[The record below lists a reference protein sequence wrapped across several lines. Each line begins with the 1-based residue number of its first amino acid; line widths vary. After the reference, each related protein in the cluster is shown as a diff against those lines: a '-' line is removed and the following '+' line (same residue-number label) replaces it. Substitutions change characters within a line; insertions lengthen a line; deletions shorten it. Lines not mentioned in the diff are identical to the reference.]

1 VANENADASSYEES
15 TVLILSSV
23 DSRGPR
29 YNTFDWLDLPSSI
42 GAIEGESN
50 EVQIMDIVTD
60 DNDDMS
66 TDEETTFQAIMRM
79 EQGEVE
85 GQNDTTSLEE

>member
-1 VANENADASSYEES
+1 
-15 TVLILSSV
+15 
-23 DSRGPR
+23 
-29 YNTFDWLDLPSSI
+29 
-42 GAIEGESN
+42 
-50 EVQIMDIVTD
+50 MDIVTD